1 MALRALRFYGDPILG
16 KKAREVTEMTPR
28 LYDLIDDMFETM
40 YASNGVGIA
49 APQVGVLRRIF
60 VIDAGIKGRLI
71 GEEEPETDAPEAQ
84 EACGGAA
91 GSEVTGE
98 VPDDEEAEGEATA
111 YVFIN
116 PEIIETE
123 GEQTGDEGCLS
134 VPGKCG
140 TVTRPMRVIVKAYDE
155 NLEPFELEAEGLL
168 ARAICHETDHL
179 DGHVYV
185 EKVEGELRD
194 MNYDEEETEEAGE

>member
-1 MALRALRFYGDPILG
+1 MALRALRIYGDPILG

-28 LYDLIDDMFETM
+28 IYDLIDDMFETM

-71 GEEEPETDAPEAQ
+71 GEEEPETEEVQEPVCETAEGEA
-84 EACGGAA
+84 EAA
-91 GSEVTGE
+91 
-98 VPDDEEAEGEATA
+98 DEDEDIEGEATA

-140 TVTRPMRVIVKAYDE
+140 TVTRPMRVIVRAYDE
-155 NLEPFELEAEGLL
+155 NLEPFELEATGLL

-185 EKVEGELRD
+185 EKVQGELRD
-194 MNYDEEETEEAGE
+194 MNYDEEETEAGE